1 MIQVGLAAPR
11 RALGLTGLVLGAAV
25 LRALLLPLGDLLSTL
40 VFGGCLMA
48 IALREGTAPTLPSPR
63 GGGKFALL
71 SPASGGG
78 KWALLSPASGGGK
91 FALPGFAS
99 GGGKWSVL
107 SRASAAGEMGRVR
120 SIFVGLLVGAVLL
133 APLAAGSF
141 SARGLDGFWTWA
153 ALAAMMATLEEI
165 AIRGALF
172 KAWSNEAGPVA
183 AIVAGALVFALI
195 HLPRYGWG
203 AMPLDAAVG
212 LALGG
217 LRALT
222 GRVLPCAVAHTIAD
236 WGAWFWA

>member
-25 LRALLLPLGDLLSTL
+25 LRALLLPLGDLPSTL

-48 IALREGTAPTLPSPR
+48 IAWTHGGMSGWEEQWGR
-63 GGGKFALL
+63 GRAL
-71 SPASGGG
+71 
-78 KWALLSPASGGGK
+78 
-91 FALPGFAS
+91 
-99 GGGKWSVL
+99 V
-107 SRASAAGEMGRVR
+107 AGV
-120 SIFVGLLVGAVLL
+120 VVGAVLL
-133 APLAAGSF
+133 APLVAGPF
-141 SARGLDGFWTWA
+141 SARGLSGFWTWA
-153 ALAAMMATLEEI
+153 ALAALIATLEEI

-172 KAWSNEAGPVA
+172 RAWSDEAGPIV
-183 AIVAGALVFALI
+183 AIVAGAAVFALI

-212 LALGG
+212 IALGG